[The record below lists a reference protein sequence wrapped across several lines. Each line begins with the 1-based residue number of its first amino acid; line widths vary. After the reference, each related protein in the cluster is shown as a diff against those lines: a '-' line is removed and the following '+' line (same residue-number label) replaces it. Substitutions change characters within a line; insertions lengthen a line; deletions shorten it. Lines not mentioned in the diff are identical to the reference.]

1 MHWSYIYRTKSS
13 VTGDCSLV
21 GKISKIKLL
30 NILEDGTLVFE
41 DKWKWLSES
50 EERTLPPHYN
60 DG

>member
-1 MHWSYIYRTKSS
+1 M
-13 VTGDCSLV
+13 
-21 GKISKIKLL
+21 

-60 DG
+60 DGYWKVAKVKNT